1 MKQGHHR
8 HGAGSD
14 QLPAWSGPGPSP
26 QRGSG
31 AADHTRPRSSR
42 AAGIASGSSAEA
54 QRLAIPLWI
63 RLFRQGD
70 RLRCP
75 RRQAGAAGALRAVG
89 IGLVAT
95 LAVFGLA
102 VGLLL
107 PARPLMAAEA
117 PQHWTLSDAAGQR
130 WGLALFEQP
139 DPAYPSGFRLRLNA
153 LEPGLALDHQ
163 RPLLL
168 DDGGDH
174 RWQLPNRSTEL
185 VATEGAAL
193 PPGSAQFDTTAL
205 VPAPSAV
212 QPLRLQVPL
221 ADGEADAAETTLML
235 GAGPTEALSL
245 SVAQP

>member
-1 MKQGHHR
+1 M
-8 HGAGSD
+8 
-14 QLPAWSGPGPSP
+14 
-26 QRGSG
+26 
-31 AADHTRPRSSR
+31 
-42 AAGIASGSSAEA
+42 
-54 QRLAIPLWI
+54 AIPLWI
-63 RLFRQGD
+63 RLFRQGNH
-70 RLRCP
+70 LRCP
-75 RRQAGAAGALRAVG
+75 HRQTDPPGVLRAVSV
-89 IGLVAT
+89 GLVAT
-95 LAVFGLA
+95 LAALGLA

-130 WGLALFEQP
+130 WGLVLFEQP

-168 DDGGDH
+168 DDGGNH
-174 RWQLPNRSTEL
+174 RWQLPNRSAEL

-193 PPGSAQFDTTAL
+193 PPGSAQFDTAGL

-221 ADGEADAAETTLML
+221 AGGEADTAETTLML
-235 GAGPTEALSL
+235 GADPTEALSL